1 MADGVRPETPEDAAA
16 IAEVV
21 AAAFSEPGVSGVL
34 ARPVEVGLVDAIR
47 RSDRFVPELSLVAE
61 VDGRVAAFA
70 MFSLVDLMAEPG
82 DDHGVPV
89 LALAP
94 VAVAPDFQNR
104 GLGSAVVR
112 AGLEA
117 ADSRPEPLVVVLGE
131 PAYYGRFGFEP
142 AAGLGVHPPA
152 EYPPA
157 YFMVKRLAAWRPG
170 VEGTVRYPPAF
181 DAV

>member
-1 MADGVRPETPEDAAA
+1 MTEVVRQETPEDAAA

-21 AAAFSEPGVSGVL
+21 SAAFAEPGVSGVV
-34 ARPVEVGLVDAIR
+34 ARPVEVALVDAIR
-47 RSDRFVPELSLVAE
+47 GSDRFVPELSLVAE
-61 VDGRVAAFA
+61 VDGRVAAYA
-70 MFSLVDLMAEPG
+70 LFSLVDLLATP
-82 DDHGVPV
+82 DADRAVPV

-94 VAVAPDFQNR
+94 VAVLPDHQNR

-117 ADSRPEPLVVVLGE
+117 AEGRPEPLVVVLGE

-157 YFMVKRLAAWRPG
+157 YFMVKRLPSWAPG
-170 VEGTVRYPPAF
+170 VAGTVRYPPAF
-181 DAV
+181 DGP